1 VDPRRQS
8 SAPAHPTPSA
18 KVLCREELLGLP
30 EPDHGVCAKV
40 RIADA
45 TSWIVETFGVV
56 VSCCRSICF
65 FPLPQV
71 GTSPSTCLIAA
82 EQETVKLPIEAIKEK
97 WAISEELGI

>member
-1 VDPRRQS
+1 MDPRRQS

-45 TSWIVETFGVV
+45 TPWIVETFGVV

-65 FPLPQV
+65 
-71 GTSPSTCLIAA
+71 SPAPPGWNLTTNLFDRGGAGDGEVA
-82 EQETVKLPIEAIKEK
+82 H
-97 WAISEELGI
+97 